1 MFRPPEGF
9 PTWTLLLPS
18 ENISKAVIA
27 DKVDVS
33 ALSTSP
39 DPGATSSTRHGGP
52 DSQEGQAWP
61 EGGELLPGGDPSGS
75 EPRGV
80 GVGPPAGDADS
91 SAQSSV
97 TYATVLAG
105 PKQQQQPLHLHDKY
119 GGGSSSSD
127 EGNFSANNSDISGSF
142 PGGLWDLDA
151 PRRSCSYN
159 SMEELSETSEHSDRE
174 VGEEKVLYYL
184 GMDHGD
190 DEESEEE
197 EEPKAKLIQ
206 NVALNREGASAES
219 FPLLQP
225 TDSTCDFPP
234 LYLPQFRTGPSSVR
248 QLSAQL
254 QDGRRQL

>member
-18 ENISKAVIA
+18 ENISKVVVA
-27 DKVDVS
+27 DKVDVLS
-33 ALSTSP
+33 LSTSP
-39 DPGATSSTRHGGP
+39 DPSAASSIHHGGP
-52 DSQEGQAWP
+52 DAQEGQAWP
-61 EGGELLPGGDPSGS
+61 EGGELLPGGDPSGY
-75 EPRGV
+75 EPDGV
-80 GVGPPAGDADS
+80 EGPLAGDTDS

-97 TYATVLAG
+97 TYATVLPG

-142 PGGLWDLDA
+142 PGGLWYLDA
-151 PRRSCSYN
+151 PRSSCSYN

-197 EEPKAKLIQ
+197 EEPKAKLIH
-206 NVALNREGASAES
+206 VALDREGASVET
-219 FPLLQP
+219 FPLLEP